1 MMIYLNVSAAKNMTI
16 LAENR
21 IMEVAFN
28 KILKEDFGIVLPF
41 LKKLYKEPP
50 SDDLLKSR
58 LLEMFDQNYECF
70 GIYKEEVLIGVF
82 GLWFM
87 TRHYAGRSCEADH
100 IFIEER
106 FQGQGVGKAIFDFIH
121 QYAES
126 KGCEMVEL
134 NSYVENYGSHKF
146 YMNLGYIIRGY
157 HFLKKL

>member
-1 MMIYLNVSAAKNMTI
+1 MTI

-28 KILKEDFGIVLPF
+28 KILKEDFNKVLPYLNKLHEQPLEEEV
-41 LKKLYKEPP
+41 LKE
-50 SDDLLKSR
+50 R

-70 GIYKEEVLIGVF
+70 GIYIEEQLVGVF

-87 TRHYAGRSCEADH
+87 TRHYAGRACEVDH
-100 IFIEER
+100 IYIQDDYQR
-106 FQGQGVGKAIFDFIH
+106 KGVGRALFEFIH
-121 QYAES
+121 EYASS
-126 KGCEMVEL
+126 KNCETMEL
-134 NSYVENYGSHKF
+134 NSYVENFGSHKF